1 MKTHFLASLLW
12 FFHATRRYL
21 AHRSLVRRFADGLVV
36 FLPQKRGCGIE
47 VGHLLPTGLHRT
59 GAGDAVALA
68 LVHHLRGDSLD
79 ADLG

>member
-1 MKTHFLASLLW
+1 
-12 FFHATRRYL
+12 L

-68 LVHHLRGDSLD
+68 LVHHLRGDSLN
-79 ADLG
+79 ADLRYKLNYKFHIFNDLNSDILY